1 MSAARMVRGI
11 PERGASCA
19 CKLEG
24 RALTR
29 ALHGGLC
36 TRIEFRHDRDSSHH
50 RTGVDRARPPE
61 REAHFAG
68 TLKWTARPTAGS
80 SLTEWPATIRRRART
95 VQGCPP
101 RNGALAMTDDLEAC
115 RERARAHE
123 EELREAAHD
132 GWATPKELAARWK
145 VSVTTVKDTPADEL
159 PYKEFGQGLKL
170 KRRRYRWSDVYAF
183 EARGIRGLPEHSADA
198 A

>member
-29 ALHGGLC
+29 ALYRALHTCVDL
-36 TRIEFRHDRDSSHH
+36 HLDRGSSPQRTAVH
-50 RTGVDRARPPE
+50 RTRLPE

-68 TLKWTARPTAGS
+68 TLKWTARQTAGS
-80 SLTEWPATIRRRART
+80 SLTVWPATILRRART
-95 VQGCPP
+95 VWGYPP
-101 RNGALAMTDDLEAC
+101 RNGALAMIDDLEAC

-159 PYKEFGQGLKL
+159 PFKEFGHGLKL

-183 EARGIRGLPEHSADA
+183 EARGIRGLPENSADA